1 MNNQDLVDLSKQIW
15 NYLIAKQIIIT
26 AEHLTG
32 TLNEEADF
40 ESGNVKDKGLKR
52 MMLNREIFQKL
63 CFNLGKADI
72 DLLHLQSNSKNID
85 HCTKNQDFH

>member
-72 DLLHLQSNSKNID
+72 DLLHLQSN
-85 HCTKNQDFH
+85 

>member
-15 NYLIAKQIIIT
+15 NYLIAKQIILT

-32 TLNEEADF
+32 TLNKDADF
-40 ESGNVKDKGLKR
+40 ECENVKDKGLKR

-63 CFNLGKADI
+63 CSNLEI
-72 DLLHLQSNSKNID
+72 DLLHLRNNSKNTY